1 MKKFKPE
8 SFIQIHYHDRPGG
21 VNSVISQYAR
31 AFDAMQAKFN
41 CIICCCDKNNK
52 TMPGFA
58 RLIDI
63 PECNYRTFKNRND
76 FIKTS
81 ELLASAIGNIIG
93 NPDLPRPIC
102 VIGHNLTLGKN
113 CALSAAF
120 SKCAEK
126 SGFSDKEAIFISVVH
141 DFAEEGRIENLA
153 QISFLEKKG
162 LNIKEHLYP
171 THENIRYISP
181 NARNVAIL
189 KKAHLP
195 AQLLLNP
202 VTMAG
207 AYHVKIKKMGD
218 KNKYLSRLAEKDGT
232 AWESDIPVLFYPCRC
247 ICRKNIL
254 EAILI
259 SGFVFR
265 SNLLLGSPGT
275 SAGDTLLFKKA
286 VGLCKKHLLPV
297 IFDCNRIFTK
307 EHINKNFSSNIY
319 DMADAC
325 ITTSIAEGFGYAL
338 HDPWLLCKT
347 VVGRKPMG
355 FSSAVGMD
363 FTGLYESLPVPAS
376 WVDVDVL
383 REKYYAAIKKCIGSR
398 QKEGILSNRRKFDST
413 FVDYFVKDDTIDF
426 GCLDIDSQLS
436 IMEKLLES
444 PDKTTEWNN
453 TCGNKLIAVKK
464 KINKSIYGNELL
476 IQANKNCILEK
487 MSLSAFSKNF
497 FEICRPVPFDSEA
510 KSNSDE
516 IMKLFR
522 SFDYFRLLLAP
533 SLQRALDSISKLKSA
548 KIHI

>member
-1 MKKFKPE
+1 VKKIKPE

-41 CIICCCDKNNK
+41 CIICSCDKNNK
-52 TMPGFA
+52 TLPGFA
-58 RLIDI
+58 GLIDI
-63 PECNYRTFKNRND
+63 PECNYRTFKNRKD

-81 ELLASAIGNIIG
+81 ELLASAIGSIIG

-102 VIGHNLTLGKN
+102 IIGHNLTLGKN

-120 SKCAEK
+120 SNCAEK
-126 SGFSDKEAIFISVVH
+126 VGFSDKEAIFISVVH
-141 DFAEEGRIENLA
+141 DFAEEGRIENLT

-162 LNIKEHLYP
+162 LNIKEYLYP

-207 AYHVKIKKMGD
+207 AYPAKMENMGN
-218 KNKYLSRLAEKDGT
+218 KNKYLSRLAKKDGT
-232 AWESDIPVLFYPCRC
+232 AWKSDIPVLFYPCRC
-247 ICRKNIL
+247 IYRKNIL

-286 VGLCKKHLLPV
+286 IGLCKKHLLPV

-307 EHINKNFSSNIY
+307 GHINKNFSSNIY

-338 HDPWLLCKT
+338 HDPWLLGKT

-355 FSSAVGMD
+355 FSSAGGMD
-363 FTGLYESLPVPAS
+363 FTGLYESLPIPAS
-376 WVDVDVL
+376 WVDVDAL
-383 REKYYAAIKKCIGSR
+383 CEKYHAAIKNCLGNR
-398 QKEGILSNRRKFDST
+398 QKKGVLSNRRKFDSA

-426 GCLDIDSQLS
+426 GCLDVDSQLS
-436 IMEKLLES
+436 ILEKLCES
-444 PDKTTEWNN
+444 PDKIIEWNN
-453 TCGNKLIAVKK
+453 ICGNKLVAVKK
-464 KINKSIYGNELL
+464 KINKSIYGNEL
-476 IQANKNCILEK
+476 IVQANKNYILEK

-497 FEICRPVPFDSEA
+497 LESCRPVPFDSET
-510 KSNSDE
+510 KINNDQILQS
-516 IMKLFR
+516 LC

-533 SLQRALDSISKLKSA
+533 GFYRI
-548 KIHI
+548 

>member
-52 TMPGFA
+52 TLPGFA
-58 RLIDI
+58 GLIDI

-81 ELLASAIGNIIG
+81 DLLASAIGSIID

-102 VIGHNLTLGKN
+102 IIGHNLTLGKN

-153 QISFLEKKG
+153 QISLLEKKG
-162 LNIKEHLYP
+162 FNIKEYMYP
-171 THENIRYISP
+171 IHENIRYISP

-195 AQLLLNP
+195 AHLLLNP

-207 AYHVKIKKMGD
+207 VYPAKMEKMVN

-275 SAGDTLLFKKA
+275 SAGDTLLFKKV
-286 VGLCKKHLLPV
+286 VGLCKKHPLPV

-319 DMADAC
+319 
-325 ITTSIAEGFGYAL
+325 
-338 HDPWLLCKT
+338 
-347 VVGRKPMG
+347 
-355 FSSAVGMD
+355 
-363 FTGLYESLPVPAS
+363 
-376 WVDVDVL
+376 
-383 REKYYAAIKKCIGSR
+383 
-398 QKEGILSNRRKFDST
+398 
-413 FVDYFVKDDTIDF
+413 
-426 GCLDIDSQLS
+426 
-436 IMEKLLES
+436 
-444 PDKTTEWNN
+444 
-453 TCGNKLIAVKK
+453 
-464 KINKSIYGNELL
+464 
-476 IQANKNCILEK
+476 
-487 MSLSAFSKNF
+487 
-497 FEICRPVPFDSEA
+497 
-510 KSNSDE
+510 
-516 IMKLFR
+516 
-522 SFDYFRLLLAP
+522 
-533 SLQRALDSISKLKSA
+533 
-548 KIHI
+548 